1 MLLNIISMVI
11 LASLSAYMFACARFE
26 CTRRI
31 AIIPGIM
38 SLMEMTMAGVLS
50 NTAFPL
56 ITAFLLLC
64 KVAIVAIGIVAIRAD
79 RTMAQKR
86 SERRRALKRKLAFAQ
101 NPIHM
106 LPPVQSVADSAE
118 CA

>member
-31 AIIPGIM
+31 AIIPGVM
-38 SLMEMTMAGVLS
+38 SLMEMYMAGVLS

-64 KVAIVAIGIVAIRAD
+64 KVSIVVLGVIAIRAD

-86 SERRRALKRKLAFAQ
+86 SERRRALKRKMAFAQ
-101 NPIHM
+101 NPIHL
-106 LPPVQSVADSAE
+106 LPPVQDVVNSAE